1 MATSFTTF
9 KYMLDFKCLGGDCED
24 TCCKSW
30 DIWLDR
36 PHFELLQE
44 KVTSHSKDES
54 AVFTKY
60 VEVNDSESASDRN
73 YAHINLKDNGDCPFL
88 ESDGWCRLHKTFGE
102 APLSNICAYYPR
114 VLSQC
119 GNDIELS
126 GALSCPE
133 MVRKCLLGED
143 SFEEVEF
150 KPDIL
155 PRPDDYPLTR
165 ELSLPTNEPYYDNF
179 IAVRNLLT
187 QMMKLEGFSFESR
200 FYFLSSF
207 SNRVKAYYSE
217 ASEQGDSRQLT
228 EEIKK
233 ALKAA
238 DLKKQDDY
246 VNQFDSADP
255 VAIIVIQSV
264 LQLRIQ
270 QFPNENTSILASKI
284 FEKYGDVIT
293 VAEQSGD
300 LHEALPPESLWE
312 NFKENKELVNNCFQK
327 QLDEYFSRFLM
338 NCLHREWYI
347 TMPDLFTYLHMLTI
361 RLAVLRFLI
370 YSHPDILQ
378 IAESL
383 NEDAAK
389 ASDSDIN
396 KLNKIVVDVV
406 YNYSRAIDHNMLFL
420 KVVYDAMNEQQM
432 MTFEYS
438 LPFIKF

>member
-1 MATSFTTF
+1 
-9 KYMLDFKCLGGDCED
+9 
-24 TCCKSW
+24 
-30 DIWLDR
+30 
-36 PHFELLQE
+36 
-44 KVTSHSKDES
+44 
-54 AVFTKY
+54 
-60 VEVNDSESASDRN
+60 
-73 YAHINLKDNGDCPFL
+73 
-88 ESDGWCRLHKTFGE
+88 
-102 APLSNICAYYPR
+102 
-114 VLSQC
+114 
-119 GNDIELS
+119 
-126 GALSCPE
+126 CPE